1 MGGIVIGVNV
11 EGEEVLI
18 KNILRL
24 IRNWLIIGAFAVLLM
39 IFTLLS
45 IYYSIGSRTVM
56 QILAIV
62 QFAIMVITL
71 VHLRKLV
78 KFRKQVLVR

>member
-1 MGGIVIGVNV
+1 MNV

>member
-1 MGGIVIGVNV
+1 MNV

-62 QFAIMVITL
+62 QFAIIVITL
-71 VHLRKLV
+71 VQLRKLIT
-78 KFRKQVLVR
+78 FRKQVLGR